1 MPSNNVNPVVFRR
14 GLEANLPQN
23 AEDGSFYITTDTG
36 KIYYGNGTEL
46 VPLGGGGSGG
56 GTAAD
61 ISIVDAGGYFIAGNV
76 EAALQQLGAA
86 MSDLLARVEAI
97 EAILAYDDSTGTLRL
112 SDAEYDD
119 TDGTLETDMT
129 YDPATGELS

>member
-46 VPLGGGGSGG
+46 VPLGGGGGGG

-61 ISIVDAGGYFIAGNV
+61 ISIADAGGYFVADNV

-86 MSDLLARVEAI
+86 FSDLLARVETI

-112 SDAEYDD
+112 SDAEYAD